1 MPILNW
7 SEEFSINVAEIDAQ
21 HKKLL
26 EHVNNLH
33 AAVEAKIDKT
43 DLRQMLVSLVE
54 FTRLHFSTE
63 EKLMKKHGLE
73 HATHHQEHQVLLKHM
88 EDLVEG
94 VSRGQYPIFYSDYD
108 VSDDWFLTHI
118 LQFDKK
124 LGELLNSKGVY

>member
-63 EKLMKKHGLE
+63 EKLMKK
-73 HATHHQEHQVLLKHM
+73 
-88 EDLVEG
+88 
-94 VSRGQYPIFYSDYD
+94 SRSSSF
-108 VSDDWFLTHI
+108 VTL
-118 LQFDKK
+118 
-124 LGELLNSKGVY
+124 